1 MANYFSQYQGGGPA
15 ALPPGY
21 MQAATAPGRYL
32 AEGFA
37 SVGEDIA
44 AGLEK
49 YRKNKAELARAQAD
63 FENLAERVDPEIMMY
78 SVDSKRL
85 NKIQEGKGS
94 IEDFLSA
101 TNSIN
106 AKIEEIEKFK
116 EQDFKE
122 RERQDAK
129 AFREA
134 TLQQGQSKIDLT
146 RQQVANATAKAASE
160 LAEKDE
166 RTMQDK
172 VFLEAQAEFANV
184 SPVRF
189 EEFVDTSVPQS
200 PFAPPFMSS
209 RKIERSPEEMR
220 AEALEIFAANA
231 PNMGVENA
239 VRFKEAID
247 KEFPT
252 PLTSNIQVTSLT
264 DGTRVVENLKSG
276 STQVL
281 PDKNAISATVQA
293 ARIRSED
300 AKLDRQA
307 DRVKAIEG
315 KIENRRKEILELKK
329 LGALE
334 KEQEEYIKT
343 LTEEIESLELE
354 KTTAANKFKF
364 NIDGGME
371 PR

>member
-49 YRKNKAELARAQAD
+49 YRKNKSELARAQAD

-94 IEDFLSA
+94 VEDFLSA

-122 RERQDAK
+122 RERQDTK

-200 PFAPPFMSS
+200 SFGPPFMSS

-252 PLTSNIQVTSLT
+252 PLTSNLKVTQLPT
-264 DGTRVVENLKSG
+264 GEKFIENVKG
-276 STQVL
+276 GGFQEIGEKTTI
-281 PDKNAISATVQA
+281 PATVQSTKMQ
-293 ARIRSED
+293 ID
-300 AKLDRQA
+300 DKKLERQQES
-307 DRVKAIEG
+307 VKYIDT
-315 KIENRRKEILELKK
+315 KIEKRKAQLIELKK
-329 LGALE
+329 DDGAEFNAKLITQLE
-334 KEQEEYIKT
+334 KE
-343 LTEEIESLELE
+343 IEKLESE
-354 KTTAANKFKF
+354 KTTAKNKFIYS
-364 NIDGGME
+364 IDGGME

>member
-49 YRKNKAELARAQAD
+49 YRKNKSELARAQAD

-122 RERQDAK
+122 RERQDTK

-172 VFLEAQAEFANV
+172 VFLDAQAEFANV

-252 PLTSNIQVTSLT
+252 PLTSNLKVTQLPT
-264 DGTRVVENLKSG
+264 GEKFIENVKG
-276 STQVL
+276 GGFQEIGEKTTI
-281 PDKNAISATVQA
+281 PATVQ
-293 ARIRSED
+293 STKMQVD
-300 AKLDRQA
+300 DKKLERQQEG
-307 DRVKAIEG
+307 VKYIDT
-315 KIENRRKEILELKK
+315 KIEKRKTQLFELKK
-329 LGALE
+329 AGAELH
-334 KEQEEYIKT
+334 KEQIAELEDEIKK
-343 LTEEIESLELE
+343 LESE
-354 KTTAANKFKF
+354 KTTAKNKF
-364 NIDGGME
+364 IYSIEGGME
-371 PR
+371 RR